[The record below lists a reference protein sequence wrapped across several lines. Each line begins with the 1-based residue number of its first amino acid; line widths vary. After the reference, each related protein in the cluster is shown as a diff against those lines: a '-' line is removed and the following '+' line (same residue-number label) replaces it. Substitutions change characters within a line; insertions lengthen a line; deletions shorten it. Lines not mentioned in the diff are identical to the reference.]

1 MPHSPYTYGI
11 ELKTRELNTANYLSY
26 WHFTNQKLDSLLT
39 MLTKENKYRII
50 LTGDHGYRGDKKINP
65 NNTFGAFYG
74 FDKKSAEAIS
84 SVQDLGSLIN
94 SYY

>member
-11 ELKTRELNTANYLSY
+11 EFKTRELNTANYLAY
-26 WHFTNQKLDSLLT
+26 WNFTNQKLDSLLT

-65 NNTFGAFYG
+65 HNTFGAFYG